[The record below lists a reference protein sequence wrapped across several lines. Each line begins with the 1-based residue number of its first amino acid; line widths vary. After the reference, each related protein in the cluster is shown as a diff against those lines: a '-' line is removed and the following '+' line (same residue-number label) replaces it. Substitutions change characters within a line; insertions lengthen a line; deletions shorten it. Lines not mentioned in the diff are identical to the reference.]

1 MKTELKSICMLVFVA
16 VFSCTAVWAESKD
29 PEAAKAEIPALDAAQ
44 TADFSREVAM
54 LSQVV
59 SFGEANKDALVM
71 ISAVRLLDSLP
82 FEGVAK
88 PGTDEKAKANY
99 DRKEMLNQAKEY
111 AAGDQEVLAVV
122 AKLEDVPEKTDVRYG
137 GHGGHHG
144 GYHGG
149 YHGGHHGGYHG
160 GGYWH
165 ERRHH
170 CMWFQRC
177 GPWGCEWIC
186 R

>member
-1 MKTELKSICMLVFVA
+1 MGLLFGSVAGAEQKAPAPDKAEALKF
-16 VFSCTAVWAESKD
+16 
-29 PEAAKAEIPALDAAQ
+29 EAANIS
-44 TADFSREVAM
+44 DFSKEVAM
-54 LSQVV
+54 LSQIVA
-59 SFGEANKDALVM
+59 FAEANKDALIM

-88 PGTDEKAKANY
+88 PGTDEKAAARY
-99 DRKEMLNQAKEY
+99 ERKEMLNQAKEF
-111 AAGDQEVLAVV
+111 AAGDAEVLAVV
-122 AKLEDVPEKTDVRYG
+122 AKLEETPEAVGVRH
-137 GHGGHHG
+137 HGGPHG

-160 GGYWH
+160 SGYWH
-165 ERRHH
+165 PRRHH
-170 CMWFQRC
+170 CVWVQYC